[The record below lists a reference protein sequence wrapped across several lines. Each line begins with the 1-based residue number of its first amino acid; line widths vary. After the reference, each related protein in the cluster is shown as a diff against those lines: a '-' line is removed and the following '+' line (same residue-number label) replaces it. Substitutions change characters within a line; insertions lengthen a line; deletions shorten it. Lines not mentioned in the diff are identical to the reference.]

1 MNVRRLPRAKPHF
14 PEEDVAALLEEFGQ
28 ILRSGRLTRGPHLD
42 RFEREFAAC
51 AGVRYAVGLSS
62 GTAPLEIALR
72 CWQVEGREVIVPT
85 NTFVASANAV
95 LLAGGI
101 PVLADISPVCLS
113 SSYAQIAA
121 RLTPRTRGV
130 ILVHLAGIIPPEVGA
145 IQQLCRERGLFLL
158 EDAAHAHG
166 ASWRN
171 RPAGSLGDAA
181 GFSFFP
187 TKVITCGEGGMLTT
201 DDPALAD
208 FARSY
213 RCHGLDGQSGE
224 LVALG
229 NNYRLPELSAA
240 LGVKQ
245 LTRLGAFVG
254 ERNRLAARYLEQLAD
269 IAGLGLFPP
278 LPDQIHSY
286 YKFPV
291 LLPSRVDREQVAQI
305 LQEEF
310 GVETGSAYWPPCHRH
325 PLYADRFPPTQLP
338 VAEELLPR
346 ILTLPLFVGLE
357 DEDLDAVCAALQAVL
372 VRGVRR

>member
-1 MNVRRLPRAKPHF
+1 MKERRLPRARPHL
-14 PEEDVAALLEEFGQ
+14 PEEDVAALLEEFGA
-28 ILRSGRLTRGPHLD
+28 ILRSGRLTLGPYLEG
-42 RFEREFAAC
+42 FEREFAAC
-51 AGVRYAVGLSS
+51 TGVKHAIGLSS

-72 CWQVEGREVIVPT
+72 FWQVEGREVIVPT

-101 PVLADISPVCLS
+101 PVLADISPACLS
-113 SSYAQIAA
+113 SSYAQIKA
-121 RLTPRTRGV
+121 RLTTETRGV
-130 ILVHLAGIIPPEVGA
+130 IVVHLAGIIPPEIEA

-187 TKVITCGEGGMLTT
+187 TKVITCGEGGMLAT
-201 DDPALAD
+201 DDPLLAD
-208 FARSY
+208 FARRY
-213 RCHGLDGQSGE
+213 RCHGLDSQSGA
-224 LVALG
+224 LVQLG

-245 LTRLGAFVG
+245 LARLGEFVG
-254 ERNRLAARYLEQLAD
+254 ERNRLAALYLERLAGMPD
-269 IAGLGLFPP
+269 LGLFPP
-278 LPDQIHSY
+278 LPDQVHSY

-291 LLPSRVDREQVAQI
+291 LLLAGCDRPRVAPA

-310 GVETGSAYWPPCHRH
+310 GVETGSAYWPPCHHH
-325 PLYADRFPPTQLP
+325 PLYRDRFPPALFP
-338 VAEELLPR
+338 VAEDLLSR
-346 ILTLPLFVGLE
+346 VLTLPLYVGLE
-357 DEDLDAVCAALQAVL
+357 EADIDWVCTALQAVL
-372 VRGVRR
+372 VRRGS

>member
-1 MNVRRLPRAKPHF
+1 MKPRRLPRAKPHL
-14 PEEDVAALLEEFGQ
+14 PEEDVAVLLEEFGE
-28 ILRSGRLTRGPHLD
+28 ILRSGRLTRGLHLD

-51 AGVRYAVGLSS
+51 AGVKYAVGLSS

-72 CWQVEGREVIVPT
+72 FWQVEGREVIVPT

-101 PVLADISPVCLS
+101 PVLADISPACLS
-113 SSYAQIAA
+113 SSCAQIEA

-130 ILVHLAGIIPPEVGA
+130 MVVHLAGIIPPEIAEVR
-145 IQQLCRERGLFLL
+145 QLCRERGLFLL

-166 ASWRN
+166 ASWRG

-201 DDPALAD
+201 DDLQLAD

-224 LVALG
+224 LVRLG

-245 LTRLGAFVG
+245 LARLEEFVG
-254 ERNRLAARYLEQLAD
+254 ERNCLAAHYLERLARMP
-269 IAGLGLFPP
+269 GLGLFPP
-278 LPDQIHSY
+278 LADQVHSY

-291 LLPSRVDREQVAQI
+291 LLPSGCDRQQLAQC

-310 GVETGSAYWPPCHRH
+310 GVETGSAYWPPCHHH
-325 PLYADRFPPTQLP
+325 PLYCDRFPPALFP
-338 VAEELLPR
+338 MAEDLLPR

-357 DEDLDAVCAALQAVL
+357 EADIDWVCSVLQGVL
-372 VRGVRR
+372 ARRGD

>member
-1 MNVRRLPRAKPHF
+1 M
-14 PEEDVAALLEEFGQ
+14 AALLEEFGE
-28 ILRSGRLTRGPHLD
+28 ILRSGRLTRGPHLE
-42 RFEREFAAC
+42 RFEREFATC
-51 AGVRYAVGLSS
+51 MGVKYAVGLSS

-72 CWQVEGREVIVPT
+72 FWQVEGREVIVPT

-101 PVLADISPVCLS
+101 PVLADLSPACLS
-113 SSYAQIAA
+113 SSFAQIKA
-121 RLTPRTRGV
+121 RLTTETRGV
-130 ILVHLAGIIPPEVGA
+130 MVVHLAGIIPPEIED
-145 IQQLCRERGLFLL
+145 IQQLCQEQGLFLL

-201 DDPALAD
+201 DAPQLAD

-213 RCHGLDGQSGE
+213 RCHGLDNQSGA
-224 LVALG
+224 LVRLG

-240 LGVKQ
+240 LGVRQ
-245 LTRLGAFVG
+245 LARLEEFVG
-254 ERNRLAARYLEQLAD
+254 ERNRLAAHYLERLTRMP
-269 IAGLGLFPP
+269 GLGLFPP
-278 LPDQIHSY
+278 LADQVHSY

-291 LLPSRVDREQVAQI
+291 LLPAGYDRPRVAQC

-310 GVETGSAYWPPCHRH
+310 DVETGSAYWPPCHRH
-325 PLYADRFPPTQLP
+325 LLYCGRFPPALFP
-338 VAEELLPR
+338 VAEDLLPR
-346 ILTLPLFVGLE
+346 ILTLPLYVGLE
-357 DEDLDAVCAALQAVL
+357 EADIDWVCSALQVVL
-372 VRGVRR
+372 ARRGE

>member
-1 MNVRRLPRAKPHF
+1 MKARRLPRAKPHF
-14 PEEDVAALLEEFGQ
+14 PEEDVAALLEEFGA

-42 RFEREFAAC
+42 RFEQGFAAA
-51 AGVRYAVGLSS
+51 AGVEHAVGLSS

-72 CWQVEGREVIVPT
+72 FWQVEGKEVIVPT

-113 SSYAQIAA
+113 SSYDQIRA

-130 ILVHLAGIIPPEVGA
+130 ILVHLAGIIPPEIEA
-145 IQQLCRERGLFLL
+145 IQQLCREHGLFLL

-166 ASWRN
+166 ASWRG

-181 GFSFFP
+181 SFSFFP

-201 DDPALAD
+201 DDPELAD

-224 LVALG
+224 LVRLG

-245 LTRLGAFVG
+245 LARLGEFVG
-254 ERNRLAARYLEQLAD
+254 ERNRLAARYLEQLAEMP
-269 IAGLGLFPP
+269 GLGLFPP
-278 LPDQIHSY
+278 LPEQVHSY

-291 LLPSRVDREQVAQI
+291 LLPAGVDRLQVAQS

-310 GVETGSAYWPPCHRH
+310 GVETGSAYWPPCHHH
-325 PLYADRFPPTQLP
+325 PLYVHHFPPSQFP

-357 DEDLDAVCAALQAVL
+357 DEDLDEVCAALQAVL
-372 VRGVRR
+372 VQGVRR

>member
-1 MNVRRLPRAKPHF
+1 MKPRRLPRAKPHF
-14 PEEDVAALLEEFGQ
+14 PEEDVAALLAEFGG
-28 ILRSGRLTRGPHLD
+28 ILRSGRLTRGPHLE
-42 RFEREFAAC
+42 RFEREFAAQV
-51 AGVRYAVGLSS
+51 GVGHAVGLSS

-72 CWQVEGREVIVPT
+72 FWQVEGKEVIVPT

-95 LLAGGI
+95 LLAGGT
-101 PVLADISPVCLS
+101 PVLADISPACLS
-113 SSYAQIAA
+113 GSYAQIKA
-121 RLTPRTRGV
+121 RLTSRTRGV
-130 ILVHLAGIIPPEVGA
+130 MVVHLAGIIPPQIEE

-201 DDPALAD
+201 DDPGLAD

-213 RCHGLDGQSGE
+213 RCHGLDDQTGE
-224 LVALG
+224 LVRLD

-245 LTRLGAFVG
+245 LARLGEFVA
-254 ERNRLAARYLEQLAD
+254 ERNRLATRYLEQLAG
-269 IAGLGLFPP
+269 IPGLGLFPP
-278 LPDQIHSY
+278 LPDQVHSY

-291 LLPSRVDREQVAQI
+291 LLPPGSNRQQVAQC

-310 GVETGSAYWPPCHRH
+310 GVETGSAYWPPCHHH
-325 PLYADRFPPTQLP
+325 PLYRDHFPPALFP
-338 VAEELLPR
+338 VAEEILPG
-346 ILTLPLFVGLE
+346 ILSLPLFIGLE
-357 DEDLDAVCAALQAVL
+357 QADIDWVCSALARVL
-372 VRGVRR
+372 AR

>member
-1 MNVRRLPRAKPHF
+1 MKERRLPRGKPHF
-14 PEEDVAALLEEFGQ
+14 PEEDVAALLVQFGE
-28 ILRSGRLTRGPHLD
+28 ILRSGRLTRGPYLEH
-42 RFEREFAAC
+42 FEQEFATG
-51 AGVRYAVGLSS
+51 AGVSHAVGLSS

-72 CWQVEGREVIVPT
+72 FWQVEGREVIVPT

-101 PVLADISPVCLS
+101 PVLADISPTGLS
-113 SSYAQIAA
+113 SSYAQIKA
-121 RLTPRTRGV
+121 RLTTETCGV
-130 ILVHLAGIIPPEVGA
+130 IVVHLAGIIPPDIEA
-145 IQQLCRERGLFLL
+145 IQQLCRQHGLFLL

-171 RPAGSLGDAA
+171 RPVGSLGDAA

-201 DDPALAD
+201 DDPQLAD
-208 FARSY
+208 FAHSY
-213 RCHGLDGQSGE
+213 RCHGLDDQSGE
-224 LVALG
+224 LVRLG

-245 LTRLGAFVG
+245 LARLEEFVA
-254 ERNRLAARYLEQLAD
+254 ERNRLAAHYLQRLAGMP
-269 IAGLGLFPP
+269 GLGFFPP
-278 LPDQIHSY
+278 LADQVHSY

-291 LLPSRVDREQVAQI
+291 LLPAGGDRPRVAQA

-310 GVETGSAYWPPCHRH
+310 GVETGSAYWPPCHHH
-325 PLYADRFPPTQLP
+325 PLYRDRFPPALFP
-338 VAEELLPR
+338 VAEDILPR

-357 DEDLDAVCAALQAVL
+357 AADIDWVCSALQVVL
-372 VRGVRR
+372 ARCEG